1 MTEEELKL
9 LEDESKR
16 NYVDQETLDNFDI
29 NNYDNSYDIHEAI
42 NKLGIKKRDI
52 DKKTLDYLKTYCH
65 HYMGKNPD
73 VAHWE
78 MEESNSKSKYVNTLC
93 MRNTYSLK
101 LKKKTKKKFALKNFC
116 NNISII

>member
-16 NYVDQETLDNFDI
+16 NYVDPETLENFDI
-29 NNYDNSYDIHEAI
+29 NNYDKLDIYEELNKLVI
-42 NKLGIKKRDI
+42 NKRNI

-78 MEESNSKSKYVNTLC
+78 MEESNSKSKYVHTLC
-93 MRNTYSLK
+93 MRCTYSLK
-101 LKKKTKKKFALKNFC
+101 LEKKTKKKFALKNFC